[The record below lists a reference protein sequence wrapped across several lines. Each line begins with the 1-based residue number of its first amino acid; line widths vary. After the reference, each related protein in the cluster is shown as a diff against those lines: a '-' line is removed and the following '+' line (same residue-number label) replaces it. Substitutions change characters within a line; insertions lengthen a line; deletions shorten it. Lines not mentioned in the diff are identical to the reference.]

1 MIGRSVLTHAWLL
14 AAGLMVAA
22 GPTAAG
28 AGHDHAHNHEVAQA
42 KAPIVTIG
50 AEPVAGKITM
60 LMGVGGFS
68 GGNVAVLPGPDGL
81 LIVDDKL
88 ENFSEKLAAA
98 LKPFGDG
105 GPKFVLN
112 THWHFDHTGGNKR
125 FADAVIIAHDNVR
138 KHMAV
143 DQELKALK
151 MTIPASPPEALPDVT
166 YNDRLTVHFNGEEI
180 QLLHLP
186 GGHTDGD
193 TVVYFKTSNVLHL
206 GDLFFNGMF
215 PFVDIAHGGSALAL
229 ARNIRDITG
238 RFPADAKIIPGHGPL
253 ATMADLEAY
262 LDMLTSTS
270 MFVQSAVMEGKDLK
284 AIQAAGLPDRWKK
297 WQWPFISEAIWIDLI
312 HQSLNK

>member
-1 MIGRSVLTHAWLL
+1 MMRHKPLTRACLL
-14 AAGLMVAA
+14 AVGLAVAA
-22 GPTAAG
+22 GPAMAG
-28 AGHDHAHNHEVAQA
+28 AGHNHNTNVAQA
-42 KAPIVTIG
+42 KTSEITIG
-50 AEPVAGKITM
+50 AQPVAGKITM
-60 LMGVGGFS
+60 LIGVGGFS

-88 ENFSEKLAAA
+88 EAFSEKLTTA

-105 GPKFVLN
+105 VPKFVLN

-125 FADAVIIAHDNVR
+125 LAEAVIIAHDNVR

-143 DQELKALK
+143 DQEIKALNK
-151 MTIPASPPEALPDVT
+151 TVPASPPEALPDVT
-166 YNDRLTVHFNGEEI
+166 YNDRMTVHFNGEEI

-215 PFVDIAHGGSALAL
+215 PFVDVAHGGSALTL

-238 RFPADAKIIPGHGPL
+238 RFPADAKIIPGHGSL

-262 LDMLTSTS
+262 LDMLTSTT

-284 AIQAAGLPDRWKK
+284 AIQVQGFPEQWKK
-297 WQWPFISEAIWIDLI
+297 WEWPFISQAMWIDLI

>member
-1 MIGRSVLTHAWLL
+1 MTGRSIFAQACVLTLGL
-14 AAGLMVAA
+14 AFAA
-22 GPTAAG
+22 GPAWAGAG
-28 AGHDHAHNHEVAQA
+28 AGHSHDHQISQA
-42 KAPIVTIG
+42 KAPDIKIG
-50 AEPVAGKITM
+50 SVPVAGAITM

-88 ENFSEKLAAA
+88 EAFSEKLAAE
-98 LKPFGDG
+98 LKKFTSDG
-105 GPKFVLN
+105 PRFVLN

-143 DQELKALK
+143 DQEFKALK
-151 MTIPASPPEALPDVT
+151 MSIPASPPEALPDVT

-193 TVVYFKTSNVLHL
+193 TVVYFKTANVLHL
-206 GDLFFNGMF
+206 GDLFFNGMY
-215 PFVDIAHGGSALAL
+215 PFVDIAHGGNALAL
-229 ARNIRDITG
+229 ARNIDDVIK
-238 RFPADAKIIPGHGPL
+238 RFPADAKIVPGHGPL
-253 ATMADLEAY
+253 ATMDDLKAY
-262 LDMLTSTS
+262 LDMLSATT
-270 MFVQSAVMEGKDLK
+270 MFVQNAVMAGKDVK
-284 AIQAAGLPDRWKK
+284 TIQAEGLPEKWKK
-297 WQWPFISEAIWIDLI
+297 WEWPFISQAMWIDLI

>member
-1 MIGRSVLTHAWLL
+1 MVMLRHDILARACLL
-14 AAGLMVAA
+14 AAGLALAA
-22 GPTAAG
+22 GPAAAG
-28 AGHDHAHNHEVAQA
+28 AGHGHNTDVAQA
-42 KAPIVTIG
+42 KAPEITIG
-50 AEPVAGKITM
+50 AKPVAGKITM

-88 ENFSEKLAAA
+88 EAFSEKLAAA
-98 LKPFGDG
+98 LKPFGG
-105 GPKFVLN
+105 GMPRFVLN

-125 FADAVIIAHDNVR
+125 FAEAVIIAHDNVR

-143 DQELKALK
+143 DQEFKALGK
-151 MTIPASPPEALPDVT
+151 TIPASPPEALPDIT
-166 YNDRLTVHFNGEEI
+166 YNDRMTVHFNGEEI

-215 PFVDIAHGGSALAL
+215 PFVDVAHGGNALAL

-262 LDMLTSTS
+262 LDMLTSTTL
-270 MFVQSAVMEGKDLK
+270 FVQSAAMEGKDLK
-284 AIQAAGLPDRWKK
+284 TIQAQGFPEQWKK
-297 WQWPFISEAIWIDLI
+297 WEWPFISQAMWIQLI

>member
-1 MIGRSVLTHAWLL
+1 MIRHKILTRVCLL
-14 AAGLMVAA
+14 AVGLTVAA
-22 GPTAAG
+22 GPAAAG
-28 AGHDHAHNHEVAQA
+28 AGHNHSIDVAQA
-42 KAPIVTIG
+42 KTSEITIG
-50 AEPVAGKITM
+50 AVPVAGKITM

-88 ENFSEKLAAA
+88 AAFSEKLAAA
-98 LKPFGDG
+98 LKPFGTG
-105 GPKFVLN
+105 APKFVLN

-125 FADAVIIAHDNVR
+125 FAEAVIIAHDNVR

-143 DQELKALK
+143 DQDLKALGK
-151 MTIPASPPEALPDVT
+151 TVPASPPDALPDVT

-193 TVVYFKTSNVLHL
+193 TVVYFKKANVLHL

-215 PFVDIAHGGSALAL
+215 PFVDVAHGGSALTL

-253 ATMADLEAY
+253 ATMADLENY
-262 LDMLTSTS
+262 LDMLTSTT
-270 MFVQSAVMEGKDLK
+270 MFVQSATMDGKDLK
-284 AIQAAGLPDRWKK
+284 TIQAQGFPTEWKK
-297 WQWPFISEAIWIDLI
+297 WEWPFISQAKWIELI
-312 HQSLNK
+312 HQSLSK

>member
-1 MIGRSVLTHAWLL
+1 MMKHNVFARACLL
-14 AAGLMVAA
+14 AAGLTLAA
-22 GPTAAG
+22 GPATAG
-28 AGHDHAHNHEVAQA
+28 AGHSHTIDVAQA
-42 KAPIVTIG
+42 KPSEITIG
-50 AEPVAGKITM
+50 AQPVAGNITM

-88 ENFSEKLAAA
+88 EAFSEKLAAA
-98 LKPFGDG
+98 LKPFGG
-105 GPKFVLN
+105 APKFVLN

-143 DQELKALK
+143 DQEFKALGK
-151 MTIPASPPEALPDVT
+151 TIPAALPGALPDVT

-193 TVVYFKTSNVLHL
+193 TVVYFKNANVLHV

-215 PFVDIAHGGSALAL
+215 PFVDVAHGGSALAL
-229 ARNIRDITG
+229 ARNVRDVTG

-262 LDMLTSTS
+262 LDMLTSTTL
-270 MFVQSAVMEGKDLK
+270 FVQNAVMEGRDLK
-284 AIQAAGLPDRWKK
+284 AIQVKGFPKQWKK
-297 WQWPFISEAIWIDLI
+297 WDWPFIPEAKWIELI

>member
-1 MIGRSVLTHAWLL
+1 MLRHDILTRACLL
-14 AAGLMVAA
+14 ATGLAFAA
-22 GPTAAG
+22 GPAAAG
-28 AGHDHAHNHEVAQA
+28 AGHSHDIDVAQA
-42 KAPIVTIG
+42 KTAEITIG
-50 AEPVAGKITM
+50 AQPVAGKITM

-98 LKPFGDG
+98 LKPFGG
-105 GPKFVLN
+105 GAPRFVLN

-125 FADAVIIAHDNVR
+125 FAEAVIIAHDNVR

-143 DQELKALK
+143 DQEFKALK
-151 MTIPASPPEALPDVT
+151 MSIPASPPEALPDVT

-180 QLLHLP
+180 QLFHLP

-193 TVVYFKTSNVLHL
+193 TVVYFKTANVLHL

-215 PFVDIAHGGSALAL
+215 PFVDVAHGGGALAM
-229 ARNIRDITG
+229 ARNVKDVIA

-253 ATMADLEAY
+253 ATMADLKAY
-262 LDMLTSTS
+262 LGMLTATT
-270 MFVQSAVMEGKDLK
+270 MHVQNAVMAGQDLK
-284 AIQAAGLPDRWKK
+284 AIQAKGLPEQWKK
-297 WQWPFISEAIWIDLI
+297 WEWPFISQAMWIDLI